1 MSDETPLPAAE
12 SPTVEA
18 GPPSPAPR
26 PARMGVFPWLSAIGF
41 VVLAA
46 AIVYLWQYPS
56 TPADNAAGASDGRMA
71 ELRVAEQK
79 LDAIDGRLARL
90 EQQPRPPSAADLG
103 KITAQL
109 DALDARVSDQT
120 RLASRLDVLSG
131 RIESLSGINQSG
143 IDVVKQQIQ
152 SGMEVAKKQTQSDVN
167 VLKQE
172 VENNTSRLDAIE
184 KAAGGTEAIAK
195 RLDRIAR
202 IQAASLALGNGQ
214 PLGDLP
220 DAPPALAR
228 YATAAPPTIAHLRLM
243 FPKLER
249 AALEVS
255 QSSVTSGPFIDRIW
269 ERAQGLV
276 TVRRGDEVVIGDESA
291 LRLTHASAALEAGD
305 LVAAVHETSQLDP
318 KPLHALGDWLAEA
331 KALIDARAA
340 LTDMAAHI

>member
-1 MSDETPLPAAE
+1 VL
-12 SPTVEA
+12 
-18 GPPSPAPR
+18 
-26 PARMGVFPWLSAIGF
+26 PWLCAIGF

-46 AIVYLWQYPS
+46 AIVYLWQYPG
-56 TPADNAAGASDGRMA
+56 TPADTTAGAIDRRMA

-79 LDAIDGRLARL
+79 LDAIEDRLARL

-109 DALDARVSDQT
+109 DALEARVSDQT
-120 RLASRLDVLSG
+120 RLSSRLDVLSG

-143 IDVVKQQIQ
+143 IDGVKQQTQ
-152 SGMEVAKKQTQSDVN
+152 SGIEVVKKQTQSGIDD
-167 VLKQE
+167 LKQE
-172 VENNTSRLDAIE
+172 VENNTSRLSAIE
-184 KAAGGTEAIAK
+184 KAAGGVDAVAK

-228 YATAAPPTIAHLRLM
+228 FATAAPPTIAHLRLT
-243 FPKLER
+243 FPKLEQ

-255 QSSVTSGPFIDRIW
+255 QPRTTDGPFIDRVW

-291 LRLTHASAALEAGD
+291 LRLTHASTALEAGD

-318 KPLHALGDWLAEA
+318 KALHALSDWLAEA

-340 LTDMAAHI
+340 LTDMASHI

>member
-1 MSDETPLPAAE
+1 MSDETPLPAPE
-12 SPTVEA
+12 SSAVEA
-18 GPPSPAPR
+18 NAPSTASR
-26 PARMGVFPWLSAIGF
+26 PARRDMLPWLCAIGF

-46 AIVYLWQYPS
+46 AIVYLWQYPG
-56 TPADNAAGASDGRMA
+56 TPGDTTAGVSDTQMA
-71 ELRVAEQK
+71 EIRVAEQK
-79 LDAIDGRLARL
+79 IDAIESRLARL
-90 EQQPRPPSAADLG
+90 EQQPKPPSTADIG
-103 KITAQL
+103 KITARL

-131 RIESLSGINQSG
+131 RIESLSGVNQSG
-143 IDVVKQQIQ
+143 NDVVKQQIQ
-152 SGMEVAKKQTQSDVN
+152 SAIDVVRKQTQSGIDAI
-167 VLKQE
+167 KQE
-172 VENNTSRLDAIE
+172 VENNTSRLSAIE
-184 KAAGGTEAIAK
+184 KAAGSVDAVSK

-202 IQAASLALGNGQ
+202 IQAASLALANGE

-228 YATAAPPTIAHLRLM
+228 YATVAPPTIAHLRLM
-243 FPKLER
+243 FPKVER

-255 QSSVTSGPFIDRIW
+255 QVSSTNGPFIDRVW

-276 TVRRGDEVVIGDESA
+276 TVRRGDEVVIGDTSA
-291 LRLTHASAALEAGD
+291 VTLTRASAALEAGD

-318 KPLHALGDWLAEA
+318 KAVHALADWLAEA